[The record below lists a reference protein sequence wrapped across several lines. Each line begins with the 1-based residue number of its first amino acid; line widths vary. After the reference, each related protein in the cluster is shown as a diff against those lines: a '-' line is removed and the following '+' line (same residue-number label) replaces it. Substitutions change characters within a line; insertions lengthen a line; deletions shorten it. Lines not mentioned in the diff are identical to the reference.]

1 MKRTVLI
8 IILAVFTAL
17 SFAGAIDNENRLP
30 ATIQTGAIT
39 VLPIGR
45 SAVYFDYG
53 LGGQFTVMAPI
64 ASTPL
69 DLSIRYSLGWLH
81 SINPYIETIRT
92 FNISYGIAYPIALGK
107 MWVIAPELSGGM
119 YINMVSGF
127 FNINEYLPEGSTAS
141 YIDQIY
147 TIHANVFFNP
157 MGNGSSSGWLGFC
170 ISPAFSI
177 YPNIDK
183 VGMQAGL
190 NISAV
195 FRANN
200 TKGRN

>member
-1 MKRTVLI
+1 MKKTILI

-127 FNINEYLPEGSTAS
+127 FNEASLPEISKAS
-141 YIDQIY
+141 YVDQLY
-147 TIHANVFFNP
+147 TFHANLFFTP
-157 MGNGSSSGWLGFC
+157 WGNHNSSPLQGFS
-170 ISPAFSI
+170 ISPTFSI
-177 YPNIDK
+177 YPNSSGE
-183 VGMQAGL
+183 VGMQTGL
-190 NISAV
+190 DISV
-195 FRANN
+195 LFRANN
-200 TKGRN
+200 SKTRN